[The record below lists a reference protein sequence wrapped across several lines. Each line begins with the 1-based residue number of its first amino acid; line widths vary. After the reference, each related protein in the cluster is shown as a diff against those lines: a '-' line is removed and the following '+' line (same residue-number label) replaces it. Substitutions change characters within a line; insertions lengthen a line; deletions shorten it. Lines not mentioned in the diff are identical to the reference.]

1 MGSEVVRVHSEG
13 ACLAYPE
20 LKEVGDIDNAIACI
34 RDDRAPAVSG
44 LDGRAATAI
53 GIAATRS
60 LDEGR
65 PVLVIEVP

>member
-20 LKEVGDIDNAIACI
+20 LKE
-34 RDDRAPAVSG
+34 
-44 LDGRAATAI
+44 I

-65 PVLVIEVP
+65 PVLVSEVP